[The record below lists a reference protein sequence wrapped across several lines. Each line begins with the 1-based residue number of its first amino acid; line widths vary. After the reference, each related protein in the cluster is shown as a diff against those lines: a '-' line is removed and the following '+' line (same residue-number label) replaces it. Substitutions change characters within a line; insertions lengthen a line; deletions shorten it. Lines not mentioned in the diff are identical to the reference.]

1 MLLVFL
7 MTAGYLSK
15 NYSEAMKNVDLFDE
29 VIAASD
35 SKIVEYGVRAVL
47 KIEEDQEE
55 YCVRVLRELN
65 IESKSTNMIKSDK
78 IYCLE
83 FNNSDLNGYIESMS
97 YDNYNVV
104 TLNILKKDTE
114 NGISDLRNLIED
126 VIGESGVDIRYFQ
139 YLKAQVMGE
148 SDLNEI
154 NSNIE
159 KLLKLHN
166 ASSIDTV
173 RIENGYSTV
182 AYTKRYPVMRSNG
195 KYMDFNYAVCSY
207 TSGNYIIIG
216 TPTIIT
222 TY

>member
-1 MLLVFL
+1 

-29 VIAASD
+29 VVAASD
-35 SKIVEYGVRAVL
+35 SNIVEYGVRAVL

-55 YCVRVLRELN
+55 YCLRVLKELN
-65 IESKSTNMIKSDK
+65 LQSESINMVKGDK

-104 TLNILKKDTE
+104 TLNIIKKETE
-114 NGISDLRNLIED
+114 NGISELRDLIEN
-126 VIGESGVDIRYFQ
+126 VIGESGVDIKYFQ
-139 YLKAQVMGE
+139 YLKAQAMGD
-148 SDLNEI
+148 SDISEI
-154 NSNIE
+154 NNNIE

-166 ASSIDTV
+166 ASSINTV

-182 AYTKRYPVMRSNG
+182 AYTRRYPVMRSNG